1 MLGLALFIPGDVKVK
16 LKLELGVS
24 PVPAAVPP
32 IVLPETPLLGVPNSF
47 EVPRNGD
54 VNGTGVR

>member
-1 MLGLALFIPGDVKVK
+1 MPGDVNAK
-16 LKLELGVS
+16 LKLVFGVS

-47 EVPRNGD
+47 EVPRNGE